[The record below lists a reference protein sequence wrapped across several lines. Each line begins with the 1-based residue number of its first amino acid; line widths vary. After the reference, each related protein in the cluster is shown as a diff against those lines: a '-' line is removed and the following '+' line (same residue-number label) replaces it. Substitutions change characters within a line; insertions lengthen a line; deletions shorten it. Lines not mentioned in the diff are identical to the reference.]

1 MPEFRLE
8 SADFAMVGLYAVG
21 IICLGV
27 YIARRT
33 ETTSDY
39 FLAGRSLT
47 WWLIGLSLFASNVSS
62 STFIGLSSAA
72 FSSGISVFN
81 YEWMAAVVLVLFLI
95 FLLPFY
101 LKSGV
106 YTLPEFLEKRF
117 DQRARYY
124 FSALQILMY
133 VAIDAAAALY
143 AGALVVQTMY
153 PQIPLWQ
160 SALVLGTL
168 AGLYTIAGGLKAV
181 VYTDAV
187 QAILLL
193 IGACIVS
200 AVAFQAVGGDWAA
213 VSAQIP
219 ASDLSLVRPLSDPIL
234 PWPGLL
240 TGVFLLGFYFW
251 GMNQFMV
258 QRALGAKDLNHGRW
272 GALFA
277 GLLKL
282 PVIFIVVLPGIF
294 GRLLYPPAEFPAL
307 AANPDLIFPTL
318 MFDLLPVGVRGLILA
333 ALLAAIMSSLDSI
346 LNAASTLVT
355 MDFVRKVKPD
365 APNHALVTIGR
376 GVTAVFMVLAIVWA
390 PQIVSFPN
398 IWTYL
403 QQMLAYLAPPIVAC
417 FAIGMFWKR
426 ATAAGAVAALV
437 IGHTAAAI
445 IFVLALAD
453 ILIVQTQALTT
464 IETELVA
471 AGAPVVHFLY
481 VAPIVFAVSAAA
493 LIAVSLATPAPDPNR
508 IRELTWS
515 RSMFHD
521 RALREVPF
529 YKDYRYLSVALLL
542 TTFAFVAAWW

>member
-8 SADFAMVGLYAVG
+8 TADFLMVGLYVVG
-21 IICLGV
+21 IIVLGV

-101 LKSGV
+101 LKSSV

-117 DQRARYY
+117 DHRARYY
-124 FSALQILMY
+124 FSALQVLMY

-153 PQIPLWQ
+153 PQVPLWQ
-160 SALVLGTL
+160 PALVLGTL

-193 IGACIVS
+193 AGACIISV
-200 AVAFQAVGGDWAA
+200 VAFQAVGGNWPAI
-213 VSAQIP
+213 SAQIP
-219 ASDLSLVRPLSDPIL
+219 ASDLSLVRPLSDPVL

-282 PVIFIVVLPGIF
+282 PVIFIIVLPGIF

-307 AANPDLIFPTL
+307 ATNPDLIFPTL
-318 MFDLLPVGVRGLILA
+318 MFDLLPVGIRGLILA

-355 MDFVRKVKPD
+355 MDFVRKFKPD
-365 APNHALVTIGR
+365 APNQALVVIGR
-376 GVTAVFMVLAIVWA
+376 GVTALFMVLAIVWA
-390 PQIVSFPN
+390 PQIVNFPN

-417 FAIGMFWKR
+417 FAIGVFWKR

-437 IGHTAAAI
+437 VGHTAAAV
-445 IFVLALAD
+445 IFALALFD
-453 ILIVQTQALTT
+453 VVVVQTQALTT
-464 IETELVA
+464 VESQLVA
-471 AGAPVVHFLY
+471 AGTPVIHFLY

-493 LIAVSLATPAPDPNR
+493 LILVSLATPVPDPDR

-521 RALREVPF
+521 HELRGVPF
-529 YKDYRYLSVALLL
+529 YQDYRYLSLALLL
-542 TTFAFVAAWW
+542 LTFAFVAAWW